1 MCISPKSSTFG
12 APASTYGAGVGLDTP
27 ERGSA
32 TETMLKAK
40 NTELATLQSQLLSV
54 PRSERKS
61 LLERV
66 NALDESIKLLQR
78 DYASSNE
85 IQHAAIALSEA
96 LDEKYVGNRENGWCT
111 LHRANNPE
119 AIAQCLDR
127 LSAPM
132 MAVLGEA
139 VDEVALCY
147 LIGASERVLLAIQRH
162 PGHPGV
168 IKSGFSSLCN
178 LFAALKQLDNGEGM
192 AQQLATAE
200 VGQAVLAAMEA
211 QPAQRDVCFWGCRLV
226 NILAITLKSKSAAD
240 ASETTDEKI
249 ARMCFSTGARVAVSK
264 ARRQHP
270 TDIEVTQWADCAMR
284 LL

>member
-12 APASTYGAGVGLDTP
+12 APASTYGAGVGCHDTP

-96 LDEKYVGNRENGWCT
+96 LDEKYVGNR
-111 LHRANNPE
+111 NNPE

>member
-1 MCISPKSSTFG
+1 MCISPT
-12 APASTYGAGVGLDTP
+12 STYGAGVGSDTHQ
-27 ERGSA
+27 RGSA

-40 NTELATLQSQLLSV
+40 NTELAALQSQLLSV

-61 LLERV
+61 LLHRV

-78 DYASSNE
+78 DYASSNAS
-85 IQHAAIALSEA
+85 QHAAIALSES
-96 LDEKYVGNRENGWCT
+96 LDENR
-111 LHRANNPE
+111 NPE
-119 AIAQCLDR
+119 VIAECLDR
-127 LSAPM
+127 VSAPM

-162 PGHPGV
+162 PDHAGV
-168 IKSGFSSLCN
+168 IKAGFSSFCN

-200 VGQAVLAAMEA
+200 VGQTVLAAMEA
-211 QPAQRDVCFWGCRLV
+211 QLSERDVCFFGCRLI
-226 NILAITLKSKSAAD
+226 NILAVTLKSKAAEV
-240 ASETTDEKI
+240 SESTDEKI
-249 ARMCFSTGARVAVSK
+249 ARMCFSTGARIAVSK

-270 TDIEVTQWADCAMR
+270 TDTEVTQWADCAMR

>member
-12 APASTYGAGVGLDTP
+12 APASTYGAGVGCHDTP

-96 LDEKYVGNRENGWCT
+96 LDEKYVGNR
-111 LHRANNPE
+111 NNPE

-178 LFAALKQLDNGEGM
+178 LFAALKQLDNGERM

>member
-1 MCISPKSSTFG
+1 MCISPKSTFG
-12 APASTYGAGVGLDTP
+12 APAATYGAGVGYDTP

-40 NTELATLQSQLLSV
+40 NTELATLQTQLLSV

-78 DYASSNE
+78 DYVSSNE

-96 LDEKYVGNRENGWCT
+96 LDEKYVGNR
-111 LHRANNPE
+111 NNPE

-147 LIGASERVLLAIQRH
+147 LIGASERILLAIQRY
-162 PGHPGV
+162 PGHAGV
-168 IKSGFSSLCN
+168 IKSGFSSLCK
-178 LFAALKQLDNGEGM
+178 LFAALQQLDNGEGM
-192 AQQLATAE
+192 AEQLATAE

-211 QPAQRDVCFWGCRLV
+211 QLTQRDVCFWGCRLV
-226 NILAITLKSKSAAD
+226 NILAIMLKSKSAAE
-240 ASETTDEKI
+240 SESTDEKI

-270 TDIEVTQWADCAMR
+270 TDTEVTQWADCAMR